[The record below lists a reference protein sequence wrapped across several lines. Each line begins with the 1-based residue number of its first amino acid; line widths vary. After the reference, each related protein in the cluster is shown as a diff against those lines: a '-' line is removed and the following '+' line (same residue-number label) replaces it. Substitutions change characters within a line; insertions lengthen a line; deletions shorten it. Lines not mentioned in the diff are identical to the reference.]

1 MIVSHVSLF
10 LQSGSQATVQSKLF
24 YPRRL
29 VHECTSESCS
39 ILYLQ
44 LASQAILYRSLISHA
59 TSLPKVVEFTTGT
72 ADAES
77 LELEG
82 IAESLRKF
90 DDGVN
95 NVTENEFSSTS
106 KACKEVT
113 NELLQAIPLTSIWNK
128 EKIRGLRDRLNFL
141 GNQVTFDFVGV
152 LCAGQESISNKIEQL
167 QTSSSN
173 ALKEL
178 RENAHRAS
186 LNREEEFSKLLGG
199 LDKISVHS
207 ASMPTKEDL
216 KRIADTLTRSFA
228 ATEVISK
235 EVDIIHSLQ
244 YSCMLARHSRI
255 PEARSKTFHWIFDA
269 ERLPMSDSRRN
280 IGFKSWLE
288 TKNGIFWISGKPGSG
303 KSTLMNSTSGALEQ
317 ICDNPMT
324 RRYWRRWAG
333 ASKLNIAEFYFW
345 SSGTDMQR
353 STQGL
358 LQSIIYEILRQCP
371 DLIPRV
377 CRQRWFANEL
387 ERTGPW
393 SFSELNRSFECLQGC
408 ASTSQKVCFFID
420 GLDEYEG
427 EHLELH
433 ERLLNIDALGDADDR
448 KIYMQELT
456 KNDIEVYSIE
466 KLSLP
471 AKWASKRGDQV
482 RHRNLA
488 MEIFKRAQG
497 VFLWVYL
504 VVRLLQD
511 GLINGDDISLL
522 ENRLKSLPTDLDAYF
537 SHIMHSIEN
546 LYLEKL
552 ACMLRVTLAAKRPLS
567 LMTYSFLDKGLKDQD
582 FAIKLPHVPFTV
594 AQIQHH
600 KSDMRRRI
608 NAISKGLLEVSE
620 SRRVGEDTTRVE
632 FLHRNVHDF
641 LCTRNAQS
649 NLDTMA
655 PETVNIFIAIS
666 RPLLARL
673 KVVISTRT
681 SAATTMQEICNILD
695 YASLAEEQRE
705 LPDRPAVSELVSIG
719 EKKFGHFLERRT
731 IFLEYAVRKGL
742 VHYVREEITQYPH
755 LVPSH
760 GGGSLLLNASLGIQN
775 SVLPSSVLS
784 KVKTRAMLEVL
795 LQAGINPN
803 AKLGNVTI
811 FGLYLRRRNHELL
824 PEEFRHLLG
833 VLLLAPG
840 INLLGN
846 IDQLLPIS
854 KSRDFDAVLKEW
866 EEFLSHGFDPNI
878 LVGDGRSFW
887 TGLLEHHFSKGCWS
901 SSFLSEIR
909 RVAILFLRYGAD
921 PFAACYFVKTGG
933 TLPAF
938 EVLEKHCC
946 DDIITEISESIEL
959 RDKLKSILKRE
970 MEHLRSRDS
979 YVRKRKRSSSLRP
992 RKRLR
997 FGD

>member
-1 MIVSHVSLF
+1 MLDPLSAISLAGNIVSFIDFTCNIL
-10 LQSGSQATVQSKLF
+10 T
-24 YPRRL
+24 
-29 VHECTSESCS
+29 ESS
-39 ILYLQ
+39 RIY
-44 LASQAILYRSLISHA
+44 H
-59 TSLPKVVEFTTGT
+59 FGT
-72 ADAES
+72 ADAEN

-82 IAESLRKF
+82 IAETLRKF
-90 DDGVN
+90 DDGVTN
-95 NVTENEFSSTS
+95 LTGVEFYSTS
-106 KACKEVT
+106 KACKEVA
-113 NELLQAIPLTSIWNK
+113 NELLHAIRELKPRSNHHKRWNSVHQALTSIWNK

-141 GNQVTFDFVGV
+141 RNQVTFDF
-152 LCAGQESISNKIEQL
+152 E
-167 QTSSSN
+167 
-173 ALKEL
+173 LKD
-178 RENAHRAS
+178 NAHKAS
-186 LNREEEFSKLLGG
+186 LNREGEFPKLLGG
-199 LDKISVHS
+199 LDKIRVHS

-235 EVDIIHSLQ
+235 EVDIVQSLQ
-244 YSCMLARHSRI
+244 YSCMLARHSGI
-255 PEARSKTFHWIFDA
+255 PEAHSKTFRWIFDA
-269 ERLPMSDSRRN
+269 EGLSMSDSRRN
-280 IGFKSWLE
+280 IGFQSWLE

-303 KSTLMNSTSGALEQ
+303 KSTLMKY

-324 RRYWRRWAG
+324 RQHLRRWAG

-408 ASTSQKVCFFID
+408 ASTSQKFCFFID

-427 EHLELH
+427 EHLELL
-433 ERLLNIDALGDADDR
+433 ERLLNIVKSPHIKLCLSSRPWNCFEDALGDADDR

-471 AKWASKRGDQV
+471 AKWASKRGDQI

-488 MEIFKRAQG
+488 MEIVKRSQG

-504 VVRLLQD
+504 VVRSLRD

-537 SHIMHSIEN
+537 SHIIHSIDSP
-546 LYLEKL
+546 YLEKL

-582 FAIKLPHVPFTV
+582 FAIKLAPVPFTM

-620 SRRVGEDTTRVE
+620 SRRVGEDTTTVE
-632 FLHRNVHDF
+632 FLHRNVRDF
-641 LCTRNAQS
+641 LYTRNAQS
-649 NLDTMA
+649 TLDTMA
-655 PETVNIFIAIS
+655 PETVNIFISIS
-666 RPLLARL
+666 RALLARL

-681 SAATTMQEICNILD
+681 SAATTQQEICDIVD
-695 YASLAEEQRE
+695 YASLAEEQRG
-705 LPDRPAVSELVSIG
+705 LSDRPTISELVSIG
-719 EKKFGHFLERRT
+719 KKKFGHFLERRT

-742 VHYVREEITQYPH
+742 VHYVRDEITQYPH
-755 LVPSH
+755 LAPSQV
-760 GGGSLLLNASLGIQN
+760 GGSLLLNASLGIQK

-840 INLLGN
+840 IDLLGN

-854 KSRDFDAVLKEW
+854 KSRDFDVVLEDW

-878 LVGDGRSFW
+878 LLANGRSFW
-887 TGLLEHHFSKGCWS
+887 TGFLEHHFSKGCWS

-921 PFAACYFVKTGG
+921 PFAACYFVRTGAN
-933 TLPAF
+933 LPAF

-946 DDIITEISESIEL
+946 DDTVAEISEGIEL
-959 RDKLKSILKRE
+959 RDKLKSILERE
-970 MEHLRSRDS
+970 MEHFRSRDS
-979 YVRKRKRSSSLRP
+979 YMRKRKRPSSIKLQ
-992 RKRLR
+992 KRLR